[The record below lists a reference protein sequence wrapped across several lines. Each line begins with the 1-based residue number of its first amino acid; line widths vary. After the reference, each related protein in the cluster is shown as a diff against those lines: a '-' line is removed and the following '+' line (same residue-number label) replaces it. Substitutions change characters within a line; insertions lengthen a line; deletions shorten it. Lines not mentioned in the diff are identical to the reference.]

1 MKQPD
6 LRELLRGGDA
16 EALDDFCRTTDPA
29 GAANLLTGLGVA
41 EIWDVLSHTDRTR
54 QVAIVHHL
62 PHQKKVALVLSA
74 APERLA
80 RLLEVMPA
88 HDRYELL
95 KDVQPELLEE
105 ELLPLVE
112 QAQREDIRRLLS
124 YPKDSA
130 GSAMTTDYAWLPDGL
145 TATEALT
152 RLRHQATSRQRMYN
166 VYVLDDQRRLVGV
179 LDLSQ
184 LILAPATAKLS
195 EFMTRDFVSV
205 PIDLHKEQAAKKLAD
220 FHLVALPV
228 VDNDNRLVG
237 VLTHDDLMD
246 VVIAAAT
253 EDMLR
258 MGAVEPGALDMP
270 YMATSF
276 PTMVKKRAT
285 WLVILFLSEMLT
297 ATAMGFFEGEISK
310 ATVLA
315 LFVPLVISSGG
326 NSGSQAA
333 TLIIRALALQ
343 EIRLRDWWRVMR
355 REVYSGLMLGGILGS
370 LGFLRIAIWQQSHL
384 YDYGAYWLRIGFTVG
399 FSLIGIV
406 MWGTLSGSMLP
417 LLLKR
422 CGLDPATS
430 SAPFVA
436 TMVDVTGLVIYF
448 SVALLVLRGAL
459 L

>member
-1 MKQPD
+1 
-6 LRELLRGGDA
+6 
-16 EALDDFCRTTDPA
+16 
-29 GAANLLTGLGVA
+29 
-41 EIWDVLSHTDRTR
+41 
-54 QVAIVHHL
+54 
-62 PHQKKVALVLSA
+62 
-74 APERLA
+74 
-80 RLLEVMPA
+80 
-88 HDRYELL
+88 
-95 KDVQPELLEE
+95 
-105 ELLPLVE
+105 
-112 QAQREDIRRLLS
+112 
-124 YPKDSA
+124 
-130 GSAMTTDYAWLPDGL
+130 
-145 TATEALT
+145 EALT

-246 VVIAAAT
+246 VVIAAAP

-333 TLIIRALALQ
+333 TL
-343 EIRLRDWWRVMR
+343 
-355 REVYSGLMLGGILGS
+355 
-370 LGFLRIAIWQQSHL
+370 
-384 YDYGAYWLRIGFTVG
+384 
-399 FSLIGIV
+399 
-406 MWGTLSGSMLP
+406 
-417 LLLKR
+417 
-422 CGLDPATS
+422 
-430 SAPFVA
+430 
-436 TMVDVTGLVIYF
+436 
-448 SVALLVLRGAL
+448 
-459 L
+459 

>member
-1 MKQPD
+1 MKDVD
-6 LRELLRGGDA
+6 LRELLRVDDA
-16 EALDDFCRTTDPA
+16 KGLEEFFQSTDPA
-29 GAANLLTGLGVA
+29 SAANLITRLSAA
-41 EIWDVLSHTDRTR
+41 EIWTVLAHTDRDR
-54 QVAIVHHL
+54 QVAVVHHL
-62 PHQKKVALVLSA
+62 PHPKKVALVLA
-74 APERLA
+74 AEPERLG

-88 HDRYELL
+88 NDRYELL

-105 ELLPLVE
+105 ELLPLVD
-112 QAQREDIRRLLS
+112 QAQREDIRRLLL

-130 GSAMTTDYAWLPDGL
+130 GSAMTTDYAWVPDGL

-152 RLRHQATSRQRMYN
+152 RLRYQAPSRKRMYN
-166 VYVLDDQRRLVGV
+166 VYVLDAERRLMGA
-179 LDLSQ
+179 LDLSE
-184 LILAPATAKLS
+184 LILAPVSAKLS
-195 EFMTRDFVSV
+195 EFMKRDVVSV
-205 PIDLHKEQAAKKLAD
+205 RIDLHKEQAAQKLATFD
-220 FHLVALPV
+220 LIALPV
-228 VDNDNRLVG
+228 VDDENRLVG
-237 VLTHDDLMD
+237 ILTHDDLMD
-246 VVIAAAT
+246 VVIEAAT

-270 YMATSF
+270 YMATPF
-276 PTMVKKRAT
+276 ATLVKKRAT

-326 NSGSQAA
+326 NSGSQAS

-355 REVYSGLMLGGILGS
+355 REVYSGLTLGGILGS
-370 LGFLRIAIWQQSHL
+370 LGFLRIAIWQQSQIF
-384 YDYGAYWLRIGFTVG
+384 DYGQHWLRLAMTVG
-399 FSLIGIV
+399 LSLIGIV

-417 LLLKR
+417 LFLKR

-436 TMVDVTGLVIYF
+436 TLVDVTGLIIYF
-448 SVALLVLRGAL
+448 TVALLILRGTL